1 MGQDQFLKGGLG
13 GILGVLDDWQGG
25 FMENK
30 IIITA
35 AVTGSRPTK
44 EMNPAVPYT
53 PKEIAEAAV
62 ESCKAG
68 AAIAHIHVR
77 DPENGRPAFKTELFK
92 EVLDRIREQCDMIVN
107 LTTSG
112 LFLEGDDVI
121 SQRLQ
126 PVYLKPDVC
135 SFDLGSFNFRDRVFY
150 NPPEWAEAATKCM
163 QENGVKPEI
172 EAFDV
177 GHIYQAID
185 LIQKGLI
192 DEPPYFQLC
201 MGVKWGIEATVENLL
216 FTKNILPPNALWS
229 VLGVGKGQLPMI
241 TMAMISG
248 GNVRVGFEDNIYLKR
263 GVLASSNAQMV
274 EMAVDLAERLER
286 PVATPDE
293 ARSILGIK
301 RLE

>member
-1 MGQDQFLKGGLG
+1 
-13 GILGVLDDWQGG
+13 
-25 FMENK
+25 MENK

-35 AVTGSRPTK
+35 AVSGSRPTK

-62 ESCKAG
+62 DSCRAG

-77 DPENGRPAFKTELFK
+77 DPETGRPAFKADLFK
-92 EVLDRIREQCDMIVN
+92 EVLDRIRQQCDMIVN

-112 LFLEGDDVI
+112 LFLEGEDVI

-126 PVYLKPDVC
+126 TVYLKPDIC
-135 SFDLGSFNFRDRVFY
+135 SFDLGSINFQDRVFY
-150 NPPEWAEAATKCM
+150 NPPDWAEAAAKCM

-185 LIQKGLI
+185 LIKRGLI
-192 DEPPYFQLC
+192 DDPPYFQIC
-201 MGVKWGIEATVENLL
+201 MGVKWGLEATAENLM
-216 FTKNILPPNALWS
+216 FTTNILPENAHWS

-241 TMAMISG
+241 ALAMILG
-248 GNVRVGFEDNIYLKR
+248 GNVRVGFEDNIFLKR

-274 EMAVDLAERLER
+274 EMAVDLAERLDR

-301 RLE
+301 KPE